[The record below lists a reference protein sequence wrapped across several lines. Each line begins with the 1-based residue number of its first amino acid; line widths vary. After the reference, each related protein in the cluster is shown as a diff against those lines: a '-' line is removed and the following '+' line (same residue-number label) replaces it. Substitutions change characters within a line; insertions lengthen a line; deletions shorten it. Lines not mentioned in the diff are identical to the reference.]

1 MHFPAILAELIGTF
15 IFFFVIVATGNAYA
29 IGATLTLVILL
40 FGKLSGGHFNPGVT
54 MMMLWKE
61 NVFMDTA
68 IMFMIVQ
75 VVAGIAAVETWRYLV
90 SAGLLPSKK

>member
-1 MHFPAILAELIGTF
+1 
-15 IFFFVIVATGNAYA
+15 VATGNAYA